1 MIIAD
6 SYYSKKLSA
15 ERLKLCYSLATS
27 RVRQYFSAEI
37 DHICSRIRPKNRILE
52 LGCGYGRILKE
63 LSPMTELVFGID
75 SSIPSIRMAREYLS
89 GMGNTEVA
97 VMNAVETAFPDET
110 FDLVCCPQNG
120 ISAFNVDKRAL
131 VKEAV
136 RITAKGGRVL
146 FSSYSEEFW
155 DARLEWFRIQSAHGL
170 LGKIDEKVTGNG
182 IIICKDGFKATTV
195 GSEEFLEL
203 AKDLGE
209 KVEITIVDGSS
220 VFCEIDV

>member
-1 MIIAD
+1 MIKAI

-15 ERLKLCYSLATS
+15 ERLKLCYDLATP
-27 RVRQYFSAEI
+27 RVRQYLSAEI
-37 DHICSRIRPKNRILE
+37 EHICSRIRSKDRILE

-63 LSPMTELVFGID
+63 LSPMAELVFGID
-75 SSIPSIRMAREYLS
+75 SSIPSIRMTCEYFS
-89 GMGNTEVA
+89 TMGNIEVA

-120 ISAFNVDKRAL
+120 ISAFNVEKHTL

-155 DARLEWFRIQSAHGL
+155 DARLEWFRIQSANGL
-170 LGKIDEKVTGNG
+170 LGEINEKATGNG
-182 IIICKDGFKATTV
+182 IIICKDGFSATTV
-195 GSEEFLEL
+195 VPEEFLKL
-203 AKDLGE
+203 AEGLGE

-220 VFCEIDV
+220 IFCEIDV